1 MSDKMITIPF
11 KKILVWIFKE
21 YQKHNSIFNIPS
33 TKFVKY
39 NSDTESKILDE
50 QVDSPLGPA
59 AGPHTQMTQ
68 NIICSYICGGR
79 FFELKTVQVLDE
91 LEINK
96 PCIHAADEGYNIEW
110 SQELNL
116 NSSFDEYLKAWI
128 ILHLLKELFPFS
140 TNTHKGFIFNMSVG
154 YDLKG
159 IKSASVNNFIDNLID
174 CSKNTLFEEYKN
186 GLTSL
191 LNDESFI
198 LLVSK
203 FSGKQVDTDK
213 TKTKVN
219 EISSQISNSV
229 TLSTMHGCPPE
240 EIESI
245 VKYLIKE
252 KKLNTY
258 VKLNPTLLEYKNVKT
273 ILSILGYDYIAL
285 DENAFSNDL
294 QFEDCVPMLQR
305 LLDFAK
311 ENKIFFGIKL
321 SNTLGVLNKS
331 QKLSGNEM
339 YMSGRS
345 LFPLTINLANKI
357 AKAFDG
363 DIPISYSGG
372 ASIINIKELLQTG
385 ITPITLVTDLLKP
398 GGYLRLSQLSNFIKD
413 QNYQTSSK
421 IDLQKL
427 EMLSQVSL
435 RNEFCIK
442 DFKETEE
449 ISIYKPLPKFDCYT
463 SPCSITCPIH
473 QDVAEY
479 IHHIK
484 EGNYVKAIEVI
495 TDRNPLPHITGYI
508 CDHRCEVNCT
518 RWEYDKP
525 VQIRELKKIAVE
537 KSLTEFIEKVKTKRS
552 NINTKVAVIG
562 AGPSGLS
569 AAYFLAKAGI
579 TVTVFEKTNKA
590 GGTVRHTIPSFR
602 LPQSAIDKDVEFIK
616 KYGVEFQYNCDS
628 NFKISKLMKAGYDY
642 FYIAI
647 GAGIS
652 QELKLNDT
660 GENIL
665 DAIGFLQAFNKKMS
679 KGLGKQIAVIGG
691 GNSAIDAARA
701 AKRVSGVETV
711 YIIYRRT
718 KEYMPADKEE
728 FDGALNDGIF
738 FKELLQPVSFNNGI
752 LKCKNMKLSEMDS
765 DGRRKVIPVSKEW
778 ESFEIETVIAAIG
791 EKVDKDILGK
801 NELLEHDRIIID
813 DSTLETCKS
822 GIFIGGDAYRGPST
836 VVKAIADGTQAAN
849 SILNK
854 LGIKQSFPN
863 QTIPHNKIEEALSI
877 VEGKVFTSE
886 TNETQSMAERCLSCN
901 YKCNK
906 CIEVCPNR
914 ANVIVKSPTL
924 FDYKDSHQIIHID
937 DLCNECGNCTTFC
950 PYDGEPYKD
959 KLTIFSSHTEFSN
972 SENDGFY
979 LKINTNTNTKDIVV
993 TIRIDKKVIQL
1004 KLNKNGKFIDRN
1016 PDLQISL
1023 NVIES
1028 LIKNYDYLFNNII

>member
-11 KKILVWIFKE
+11 KKLLIWIFSE
-21 YQKHNSIFNIPS
+21 YNRNDSIFNIPS
-33 TKFVKY
+33 TRFVKY
-39 NSDTESKILDE
+39 DSDTEIKILDE
-50 QVDSPLGPA
+50 PMDSPLGPA

-91 LEINK
+91 LEIDK
-96 PCIHAADEGYNIEW
+96 PCIYTADEGYNIEW
-110 SQELNL
+110 SQELKL
-116 NSSFDEYLKAWI
+116 NSSFDEYLKAWF
-128 ILHLLKELFPFS
+128 ILHFLKELFPFS
-140 TNTHKGFIFNMSVG
+140 AIDSSGFIFNVSVG
-154 YDLKG
+154 YDMKG
-159 IKSASVNNFIDNLID
+159 IQTAGIDNFINNLTD
-174 CSKNTLFEEYKN
+174 CLQNALFEKYKN
-186 GLTSL
+186 ELSSL
-191 LNDESFI
+191 LDEKYFI
-198 LLVSK
+198 SLITKCSN
-203 FSGKQVDTDK
+203 KQIDIENIK
-213 TKTKVN
+213 TKMGS
-219 EISSQISNSV
+219 ISSQISNSV

-252 KKLNTY
+252 KGLNTY
-258 VKLNPTLLEYKNVKT
+258 VKLNPTLLGYKNVKT
-273 ILSILGYDYIAL
+273 ILLNLGYDYIAL
-285 DENAFSNDL
+285 DKDVFTNDL
-294 QFEDCVPMLQR
+294 QFEDCIPMLKR

-311 ENKIFFGIKL
+311 VHDKFFGIKL

-357 AKAFDG
+357 AKVFDG
-363 DIPISYSGG
+363 NISISYSGG
-372 ASIINIKELLQTG
+372 VSIFNIKEILQTG

-398 GGYLRLSQLSNFIKD
+398 GGYLRLFQLSNFVKD
-413 QNYQTSSK
+413 LNYRTSSK
-421 IDLQKL
+421 INLTKL
-427 EMLSQVSL
+427 DTLSQDSL
-435 RNEFCIK
+435 RNEFYEK

-449 ISIYKPLPKFDCYT
+449 IAIHKPLPKFDCYI

-484 EGNYVKAIEVI
+484 EGNYIKAIEVI
-495 TDRNPLPHITGYI
+495 TDRNPLPYITGYI
-508 CDHRCEVNCT
+508 CDHQCETKCT

-525 VQIRELKKIAVE
+525 VQIRELKKIAAE
-537 KSLTEFIEKVKTKRS
+537 EGLDAYIKKVKKEKA
-552 NINTKVAVIG
+552 NGNTKVAVIG

-579 TVTVFEKTNKA
+579 PVTVFEKSNKA

-602 LPQSAIDKDVEFIK
+602 IPQSVIDKDIEFIK
-616 KYGVEFQYNCDS
+616 KFGVEFQYNCDS
-628 NFKISKLMKAGYDY
+628 DFNISDLMKAGFDY

-652 QELKLNDT
+652 QELKLNNT
-660 GENIL
+660 GENII
-665 DAIGFLQAFNKKMS
+665 DAIGFLQAFNKNKIE
-679 KGLGKQIAVIGG
+679 GIGKHVAVIGG
-691 GNSAIDAARA
+691 GNSAMDAARA

-728 FDGALNDGIF
+728 LNGAFKDGVI
-738 FKELLQPVSFNNGI
+738 FKELLQPLSFNRSI
-752 LKCKNMKLSEMDS
+752 LKCQKMKLSEIDS
-765 DGRRKVIPVSKEW
+765 DGRRKVIPVSNEW
-778 ESFEIETVIAAIG
+778 ESFEIDIAIAAIG

-801 NELLEHDRIIID
+801 NELLENDKIIID

-836 VVKAIADGTQAAN
+836 VIEAIADGTLAAN

-854 LGIKQSFPN
+854 LGIKQNFPN
-863 QTIPHNKIEEALSI
+863 QTIPHNKIEETLSI
-877 VEGKVFTSE
+877 VEGNVFT
-886 TNETQSMAERCLSCN
+886 NEPNGTQAMAERCLSCN

-906 CIEVCPNR
+906 CVEACPNR
-914 ANVIVKSPTL
+914 ANFIVESPDTSN
-924 FDYKDSHQIIHID
+924 YKDSHQIIHID
-937 DLCNECGNCTTFC
+937 GLCNECGNCTTFC
-950 PYDGEPYKD
+950 PYNGEPYKD
-959 KLTIFSSHTEFSN
+959 KLIIFNNHSEFSN

-979 LKINTNTNTKDIVV
+979 KTTDKDLATVYLRYEKEV
-993 TIRIDKKVIQL
+993 TQL
-1004 KLNKNGKFIDRN
+1004 KLDKHGKFIERN
-1016 PDLQISL
+1016 SEIKKPL
-1023 NVIES
+1023 NIIEH
-1028 LIKNYDYLFNNII
+1028 LIKHYDYIFYNDLNI